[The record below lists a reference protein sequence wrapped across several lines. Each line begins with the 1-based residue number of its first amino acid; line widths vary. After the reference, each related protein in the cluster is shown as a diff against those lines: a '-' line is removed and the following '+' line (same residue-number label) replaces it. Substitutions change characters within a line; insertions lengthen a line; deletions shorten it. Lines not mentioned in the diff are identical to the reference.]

1 MESERGIGRRRSRSD
16 AADVGIGNRGQ
27 GGESHGCPRQS
38 IFGGAR
44 YFRQVYEKIPTHVPE
59 PDRTWFALAAYNIG
73 YGHLEDA
80 RVLAQ
85 KAGRDPDSWQDVR
98 EFLPLLDEEYWYIA
112 NRERLRARFGNRYA
126 TSRTCAAIAICSNGC
141 GAEHGGAGAIALN

>member
-1 MESERGIGRRRSRSD
+1 V
-16 AADVGIGNRGQ
+16 A
-27 GGESHGCPRQS
+27 
-38 IFGGAR
+38 
-44 YFRQVYEKIPTHVPE
+44 E

-98 EFLPLLDEEYWYIA
+98 AFLPLLEQEQWYA
-112 NRERLRARFGNRYA
+112 KTQNGYARGSEPVRYVDDVRGYRDLLEWA
-126 TSRTCAAIAICSNGC
+126 WSADSPTTS
-141 GAEHGGAGAIALN
+141 LN

>member
-1 MESERGIGRRRSRSD
+1 MQLTDNAATAAKVTNPSD
-16 AADVGIGNRGQ
+16 
-27 GGESHGCPRQS
+27 PRQS

-44 YFRQVYEKIPTHVPE
+44 YFQYVYAKIPNHIPE

-85 KAGRDPDSWQDVR
+85 KAGRDPDSWDDVR
-98 EFLPLLDEEYWYIA
+98 ELVLVYPD
-112 NRERLRARFGNRYA
+112 REWLCARL
-126 TSRTCAAIAICSNGC
+126 
-141 GAEHGGAGAIALN
+141 GAGAVRRQRTRLSRHVGMGLGQQRQRCGCR

>member
-1 MESERGIGRRRSRSD
+1 MESERNFGIGRQGIDAVDRSRSASESKVTNPSD
-16 AADVGIGNRGQ
+16 A
-27 GGESHGCPRQS
+27 RQS

-98 EFLPLLDEEYWYIA
+98 EFLPLLEQEHWYSQTE
-112 NRERLRARFGNRYA
+112 NGYARGWEPVRYVDNVRGYRDLWNG
-126 TSRTCAAIAICSNGC
+126 SGEPAAAS
-141 GAEHGGAGAIALN
+141 LN